1 MKTFGVALLAAI
13 LGYVVGLFGTMAAI
27 ELFSS
32 KQSDKPL
39 EAAMTGAFVGGL
51 LMTVIST
58 IVILTLRR
66 KPRPE
71 PFHSARPYL
80 LPSFPTTRQDGI
92 FRQDATRLP
101 RPRRTPMM
109 PTGRL

>member
-32 KQSDKPL
+32 NQSDKSL

-51 LMTVIST
+51 LMTVISA
-58 IVILTLRR
+58 IVILALRR
-66 KPRPE
+66 K